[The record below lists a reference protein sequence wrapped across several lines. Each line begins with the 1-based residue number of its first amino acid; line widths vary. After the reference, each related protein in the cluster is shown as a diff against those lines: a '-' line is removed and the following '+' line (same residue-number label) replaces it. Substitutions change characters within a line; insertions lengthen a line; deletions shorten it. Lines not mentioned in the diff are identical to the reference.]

1 MHSNTPDPHSSHS
14 TTLDSIGTPK
24 FLRPLEKFLH
34 IEAASGVVLL
44 IAVIVALAWANWPGS
59 HSYEHVWH
67 VPLGLHIG
75 EWTISL
81 PLHFYI
87 NDVLM
92 TIFFFVVGL
101 EIRREIHEGA
111 LAGVRLAMLPL
122 AAAVGGIV
130 LPAGLYLMLNV
141 DPAARQGW
149 AIPTATDIAFAV
161 GVLALLGKRVPAQL
175 RILLLAVA
183 IIDDIGAILV
193 IAFFY
198 STGIKFSGL
207 LIAVAGMALARLF
220 NYMGIRIAIPY
231 LIPGAITWIGVLYAG
246 VHPTIA
252 GVVLGLMTP
261 VSAPV
266 DRGALFNTATS
277 MFAKLRDRF
286 AGDDAD
292 SNKIV
297 SQLQQLQTVQ
307 REMVPPVV
315 RMQAALHTWVAF
327 GVMPIFALANAGV
340 VLDGK
345 AFATLTT
352 STVNAGI
359 VLGLA
364 VGKPLGIVLASAIA
378 VRLRIAT
385 LAAGIS
391 YRGLVV
397 IGCLGGVG
405 FTMSIFLAQ
414 LAFGDPELLATA
426 KVAVLIASTIAAVA
440 GLLLGRGLL
449 RQ

>member
-1 MHSNTPDPHSSHS
+1 MHS
-14 TTLDSIGTPK
+14 LDSIGTPK

-44 IAVIVALAWANWPGS
+44 IAVTVALLWANWPGS

-67 VPLGLHIG
+67 APLGVHIG
-75 EWTISL
+75 GLTVSL

-111 LAGVRLAMLPL
+111 LANMQLAMLPL
-122 AAAVGGIV
+122 AAALGGIV
-130 LPAGLYLMLNV
+130 LPACLYVMLNV
-141 DPAARQGW
+141 APDVRQGW
-149 AIPTATDIAFAV
+149 AVPTATDIAFAV

-198 STGIKFSGL
+198 SSGVKLSGL
-207 LIAVAGMALARLF
+207 LIAAAGVALVRVF
-220 NYMGIRIAIPY
+220 NYIGIRTAIPY
-231 LIPGAITWIGVLYAG
+231 LIPGAVTWIGVLYAG

-252 GVVLGLMTP
+252 GVLMGLMTP
-261 VSAPV
+261 VTTPV
-266 DRGALFNTATS
+266 DRGALLNTATS
-277 MFAKLRDRF
+277 VFAKLRDRL
-286 AGDDAD
+286 AGHETD
-292 SNKIV
+292 SKKIV
-297 SQLQQLQTVQ
+297 NQLQQLKAMQ

-315 RMQAALHTWVAF
+315 RVQAALHAWVAF

-340 VLDGK
+340 VVDSS
-345 AFATLTT
+345 AISALTT
-352 STVNAGI
+352 STINAGI
-359 VLGLA
+359 VLGL
-364 VGKPLGIVLASAIA
+364 VLGKPLGIVAASAVA

-385 LAAGIS
+385 LSEGIT
-391 YRGLVV
+391 YRGLIV
-397 IGCLGGVG
+397 IGCMGGIG

-414 LAFGDPELLATA
+414 LAFGDEQLLATA
-426 KVAVLIASTIAAVA
+426 KIAVLIASALAAVV
-440 GLLLGRGLL
+440 GLLLGRKLL
-449 RQ
+449 KTYG